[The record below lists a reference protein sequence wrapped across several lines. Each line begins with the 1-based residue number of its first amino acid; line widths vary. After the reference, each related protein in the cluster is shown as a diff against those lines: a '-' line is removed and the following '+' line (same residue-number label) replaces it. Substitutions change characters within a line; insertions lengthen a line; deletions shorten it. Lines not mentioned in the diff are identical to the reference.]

1 MTVLDVRRLRTM
13 IWHLRH
19 GGTAAVQAWRRR
31 ESAARGVFTVD
42 NAQGAEGAWTGRRKT
57 RQLVFAD
64 AHPTAHA
71 GARHAIRVAT
81 ILDEFSSLAFSYEWD
96 TVALTPSNWRRVI
109 AEERID
115 LLFVESAW
123 HGSSDAW
130 KYQLSGADGPSDV
143 IKELVGGFRV
153 GGTPT
158 VFWNKEDPPHYQD
171 FLPTAKLFDHVFTS
185 DSNKVESY
193 IKDLGHNRVS
203 TLPFAAHPALHNPV
217 RPRKGWHTRD
227 LAFAGMYFAHKFPER
242 RDQMDLLLGAAAD
255 VSDSMVTGLE
265 IFSRQLGGADQY
277 QFPETLRN
285 HVVGS
290 LPYTQMLTAYKAYK
304 VFLNVNS
311 VVDSPSM
318 CARRV
323 FEIAA
328 SGTPVVTTRSAAIE
342 GFFPNEEIPI
352 VDTRDQARSVLS
364 ALVRQQSLGDRQVH
378 LAQRRIW
385 NEHTY
390 AHRAEKILAAAVPA
404 LAQPVTLPSLSV
416 LVSTIRPHQLD
427 HVFRTVTSQLGV
439 CLELVLLTHGFTAGA
454 RELEELRQ
462 RYQLDALTILT
473 APVSQSL
480 GECLNRCVDAA
491 TGEVLTKM
499 DDDDYYGPHYL
510 LDQLHALNYSG
521 AQVVGKQAHYMYLQ
535 TQDATVLRF
544 AQKEHRFTNM
554 VMGPTLM
561 AAGDVFRSFRFE
573 QRTRG
578 EDTAF
583 LGAVTAAAGAVY
595 SADKY
600 NYYQQRNGTGH
611 TWQVSDQDILAT
623 TNVVFFGKPDR
634 HVSI

>member
-1 MTVLDVRRLRTM
+1 M
-13 IWHLRH
+13 
-19 GGTAAVQAWRRR
+19 
-31 ESAARGVFTVD
+31 D
-42 NAQGAEGAWTGRRKT
+42 NAQGAEGAWTGRRKS
-57 RQLVFAD
+57 RRLMFA
-64 AHPTAHA
+64 AAQPPT
-71 GARHAIRVAT
+71 GASPRRRDIRAAV
-81 ILDEFSSLAFSYEWD
+81 ILDEFSALAFAYEWE
-96 TVALTPSNWRRVI
+96 TIALTPTNWRRVI
-109 AEERID
+109 AEEQID

-130 KYQLSGADGPSDV
+130 KYQLSGSTGPSESFR
-143 IKELVGGFRV
+143 ELVNGFREH
-153 GGTPT
+153 GTPT
-158 VFWNKEDPPHYQD
+158 VFWNKEDPPHYKD
-171 FLPTAKLFDHVFTS
+171 FLSAARLFDHVFTS
-185 DSNKVESY
+185 DSNKVASY
-193 IKDLGHNRVS
+193 IEDLGHNRVS
-203 TLPFAAHPALHNPV
+203 TLPFAAHPTLHNPV

-242 RDQMDLLLGAAAD
+242 RDQMDLLLGAAAE
-255 VSDSMVTGLE
+255 VSTSMNTGLE
-265 IFSRQLGGADQY
+265 IFSRQLGGAAQY
-277 QFPETLRN
+277 QFPEHLRQR
-285 HVVGS
+285 VVGS
-290 LPYTQMLTAYKAYK
+290 LHYTQMLTAYKAYK

-318 CARRV
+318 CARRI

-328 SGTPVVTTRSAAIE
+328 SGTPVVSTRSAAIE
-342 GFFPNEEIPI
+342 GFFPHGEVSI
-352 VDTRDQARSVLS
+352 VDTPEQARSVLS
-364 ALVRQQSLGDRQVH
+364 ALVRQQPLGDRQVH
-378 LAQRRIW
+378 RAQRRIW

-390 AHRAEKILAAAVPA
+390 SHRAEEVLAAAVPTRVQRVA
-404 LAQPVTLPSLSV
+404 LPSLSV

-439 CLELVLLTHGFTAGA
+439 RPELVLLTHGFRVDAA
-454 RELEELRQ
+454 ELDELSRK
-462 RYQLDALTILT
+462 YQLEALTILA
-473 APVSQSL
+473 APASQSL
-480 GECLNRCVDAA
+480 GQCLNDCVAAA
-491 TGEVLTKM
+491 TGDILTKM
-499 DDDDYYGPHYL
+499 DDDDFYGPYYL

-544 AQKEHRFTNM
+544 AHKEHRFTNM

-561 AAGDVFRSFRFE
+561 AAGDVFRSFPFE

-583 LGAVTAAAGAVY
+583 LGAVTAASGAVY
-595 SADKY
+595 SADKF